1 MLFLRE
7 FENVCLGLMPLMSLM
22 GVREGGM
29 LFGQLKSQ
37 TEGYKLRELGFV
49 QIESI
54 PCKPLSLNPKVGEVL
69 ERLTHPGLAIPRRGG
84 SGQRILHQ
92 MGPFCAFGTTV
103 PRIPG
108 KSGWVREGF
117 DLGSP
122 PKKPFSAM
130 LGGNWLK
137 LG

>member
-7 FENVCLGLMPLMSLM
+7 FENVCLGLMPLISLM

-84 SGQRILHQ
+84 SGQRILYQ
-92 MGPFCAFGTTV
+92 MRLAPQCLESLANQAG
-103 PRIPG
+103 
-108 KSGWVREGF
+108 SGR
-117 DLGSP
+117 GSTSAAP
-122 PKKPFSAM
+122 PKNHS
-130 LGGNWLK
+130 LRCWGVTGSN
-137 LG
+137 